1 MGGEYMKTRRSI
13 LGLIGGVALGALTAG
28 GAMAQE
34 VTLKLTHFLPLQA
47 NIPQHILEPWA
58 KRVEAASGGKIK
70 IDRFYAMALGGTPP
84 QLIDQVLDGVSDITL
99 TVTGYT
105 PGRYPRSEAFELPFM
120 MTNAEATSK
129 AYWDY
134 VQKYMVNQDFKDLKV
149 LAVWVHGPGL
159 IHSKDPIVM
168 PSDLNGVKLRSP
180 TRVTNMMFTELGAT
194 GVGMPV
200 PAVPEALSKGV
211 IDATVIPWEV
221 TSSLKVPEL
230 VHNHTEFPGASLYT
244 TTFLFAMNK
253 DKWNSLSPDIQKALM
268 DNSGQAFSALAGKT
282 MQDDDAPGRA
292 DAVKLGNNIIEL
304 TPDQVQAWRDA
315 AAPTVTAWEEDMA
328 SKGIDGKAL
337 VEDAKALIAKYSK

>member
-1 MGGEYMKTRRSI
+1 MNSRRSVLGLMGGAA
-13 LGLIGGVALGALTAG
+13 VAAAVPRV
-28 GAMAQE
+28 ASAKPD

-47 NIPQHILEPWA
+47 NLPQHNLEPWA
-58 KRVEAASGGKIK
+58 DRIEASSGGRIK
-70 IDRFYAMALGGTPP
+70 IDRFYAMALGGKPP
-84 QLIDQVLDGVSDITL
+84 ELIDQVLDGVADITL

-120 MTNAEATSK
+120 MTNAEDTSR
-129 AYWDY
+129 AYWEY
-134 VQKYMVNQDFKDLKV
+134 VQKHMINDDFKDLKV

-159 IHSKDPIVM
+159 IHSKEPITL
-168 PSDLNGVKLRSP
+168 PSDLAGVKLRSP
-180 TRVTNMMFTELGAT
+180 TRVTNMFFTSLGAT

-244 TTFLFAMNK
+244 TTFIVAMNK
-253 DKWNSLSPDIQKALM
+253 QKWESLDADMQKAIM
-268 DNSGQAFSALAGKT
+268 DNCGAEYSALGGKI

-304 TPDQVQAWRDA
+304 TPEQIQVWRDA
-315 AAPTVTAWEEDMA
+315 AQPTVEAWIKDMD
-328 SKGIDGKAL
+328 SKGLDGQGL
-337 VEDAKALIAKYSK
+337 VDDAKALIAKYSA